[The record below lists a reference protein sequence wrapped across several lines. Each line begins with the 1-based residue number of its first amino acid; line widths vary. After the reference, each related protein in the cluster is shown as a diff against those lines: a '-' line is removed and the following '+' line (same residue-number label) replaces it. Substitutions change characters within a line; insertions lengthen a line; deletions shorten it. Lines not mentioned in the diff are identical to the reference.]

1 MNGYTQYIFKVYYGK
16 LIPAGKVFLFG
27 LLQFF
32 QITNCAAQKN
42 NAGDSIQPK
51 VTFSGLFQAR
61 YLVSLTKNVDIKGI
75 HHPDGS
81 GVSNTFD
88 VRRARAQF
96 SARISDR
103 TEAVLLVNLADFKS
117 DPKNKVLENAYLT
130 YRLNPFMNFKIGQF
144 RPAFG
149 LEDTYSIVII
159 KSFDYSNQYYS
170 FGNNGWQSFQIG
182 LGMFGDFKGAMP
194 VRYEIDVVN
203 GNNKNQVSDDDNGKQ
218 VTLRLQIEPVKKV
231 KIGVNGGFGAHN
243 KEKIYAAGI
252 DLSSVLPLQNKFSLE
267 LDAEY
272 KRGNNHSLFFSLDPT
287 SRGDNINQ
295 YQMSGYYFLPN
306 LRYAID
312 YRRLTSIE
320 LSCRYEYLNT
330 DVDNQNNPRQTL
342 TPMIGFEFLKAYN
355 ARIQIGV
362 VSDWY
367 KKNIIATNI
376 YKNNLFILQ
385 VQTKM

>member
-1 MNGYTQYIFKVYYGK
+1 MNGYMQYGYKFYGLTFISKLKIF
-16 LIPAGKVFLFG
+16 FFG
-27 LLQFF
+27 LLQLF
-32 QITNCAAQKN
+32 IILKCTAQQN
-42 NAGDSIQPK
+42 VPGDSIKPK
-51 VTFSGLFQAR
+51 VIFTGLFQAR
-61 YLVSLTKNVDIKGI
+61 YLVSLTKNVDVKGL
-75 HHPDGS
+75 HHLNDN
-81 GVSNTFD
+81 GVNNTFD

-130 YRLNPFMNFKIGQF
+130 YRLNPFMQFKIGQF

-149 LEDTYSIVII
+149 LEDTYSVTII
-159 KSFDYSNQYYS
+159 KSFDYSNQYTA

-182 LGMFGDFKGAMP
+182 IGMFGEFKGVIP
-194 VRYEIDVVN
+194 WRYELDVVN
-203 GNNKNQVSDDDNGKQ
+203 GNNKNQVSDDDDGKQ
-218 VTLRLQIEPVKKV
+218 VTLRFQIEPAKKI
-231 KIGVNGGFGAHN
+231 KIGLNGGYGVHN
-243 KEKIYAAGI
+243 KEKIYATGI
-252 DLSSVLPLQNKFSLE
+252 DLSAVIPLQNKFSLE

-272 KRGNNHSLFFSLDPT
+272 KRGNNHILFFSLD
-287 SRGDNINQ
+287 SSLRNGNIHN

-306 LRYAID
+306 IRYAID
-312 YRRLTSIE
+312 FRRLTSIE
-320 LSCRYEYLNT
+320 LSCRYEYLNS
-330 DVDNQNNPRQTL
+330 DVHNQNNPRQTI
-342 TPMIGFEFLKAYN
+342 TPMVGFEFLKAYN

-367 KKNIIATNI
+367 KRNIDATNM